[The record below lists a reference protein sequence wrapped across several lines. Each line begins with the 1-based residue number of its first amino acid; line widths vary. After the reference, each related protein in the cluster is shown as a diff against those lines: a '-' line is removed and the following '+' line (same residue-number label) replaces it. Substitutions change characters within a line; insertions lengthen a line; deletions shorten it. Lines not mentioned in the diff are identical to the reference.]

1 MLELS
6 VSRHSWKYWRLI
18 WENSCKETILSPDKQ
33 HQTTETKPRPWKARV
48 IALWG
53 VMALLGPGIITS
65 NVDNDAGGITTYSL
79 AGANF
84 GLSLLWSLIPITIVL
99 VIVQEMG
106 ARMGVVSGKG
116 LSDLIREKFGV
127 KITFYMMILLI
138 VTNLGNTI
146 AEFAGIAASLEIFG
160 ISKYLAVPISILFLM
175 WLAVKGTYRSVEKV
189 FLTACV
195 FYVAYVVAGF
205 LIKPDWIEVVEA
217 VAAPTFRA
225 DAAFMVM
232 LTGLVGTTIA
242 PWMQFY
248 LQASVVDKGL
258 RVEDLK
264 TVRIDVVIGSL
275 GVSVVAFFII
285 LACASTL
292 FKAGIKIDE
301 AAQAALALEPLA
313 GKYCTWLFAFGL
325 FNASMFAAAIL
336 PLSTAYTICEAFGW
350 ESSLDKKFSEAPQF
364 YGLYCFTIIF
374 SGIIILLPNLP
385 LISLMYISQVINGL
399 VLPVVLVFML
409 ILINDPKVMRKNTN
423 GRLFNAVAWLSVIGL
438 IILSLMTII
447 LTLGSDLFT

>member
-1 MLELS
+1 M
-6 VSRHSWKYWRLI
+6 I
-18 WENSCKETILSPDKQ
+18 I
-33 HQTTETKPRPWKARV
+33 
-48 IALWG
+48 
-53 VMALLGPGIITS
+53 LGPGIITS

-84 GLSLLWSLIPITIVL
+84 GLALLWSLIPITVVL

-116 LSDLIREKFGV
+116 LSDLIRERFGV
-127 KITFYMMILLI
+127 KITFYTMILLI

-160 ISKYLAVPISILFLM
+160 ISRYLAIPISILFLM

-195 FYVAYVVAGF
+195 FYIAYVVAGF
-205 LIKPDWIEVVEA
+205 LVQPDWLEVVEA
-217 VAAPTFRA
+217 IAAPTFHA
-225 DAAFMVM
+225 DTAFVVM

-248 LQASVVDKGL
+248 LQASIVDKGL
-258 RVEDLK
+258 RAQDLR
-264 TVRIDVVIGSL
+264 TVRIDVVIGSIS
-275 GVSVVAFFII
+275 VSVVAFFII

-292 FKAGIKIDE
+292 YKAGIQIDE

-350 ESSLDKKFSEAPQF
+350 ESSLDK
-364 YGLYCFTIIF
+364 
-374 SGIIILLPNLP
+374 
-385 LISLMYISQVINGL
+385 
-399 VLPVVLVFML
+399 
-409 ILINDPKVMRKNTN
+409 
-423 GRLFNAVAWLSVIGL
+423 
-438 IILSLMTII
+438 
-447 LTLGSDLFT
+447 